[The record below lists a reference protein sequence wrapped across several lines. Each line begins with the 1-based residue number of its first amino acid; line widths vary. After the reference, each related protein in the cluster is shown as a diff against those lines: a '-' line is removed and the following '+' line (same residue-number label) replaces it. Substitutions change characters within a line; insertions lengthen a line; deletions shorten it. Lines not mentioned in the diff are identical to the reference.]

1 MKIRSG
7 YVSNSSSSSFLIAY
21 DEKFYGD
28 LTKFFENEYFGCE
41 TEMGGFDT
49 FLDYLCEIDEDINKD
64 WEEKVKEQE
73 KFGKKILYL
82 RLDNEYSSIISL
94 LKKINEVNCKDKLTI
109 LYDGAED

>member
-28 LTKFFENEYFGCE
+28 LTKFFKEEYFGCE
-41 TEMGGFDT
+41 TEIGDLET
-49 FLDYLCEIDEDINKD
+49 FLDYLCEVDEDINKD
-64 WEEKVKEQE
+64 WTEKAKEQE
-73 KFGKKILYL
+73 NAGKRVLYL

-94 LKKINEVNCKDKLTI
+94 LKKINEANGKNKLTM
-109 LYDGAED
+109 LYDGEEY